1 MDERTREKVSKAMS
15 DFLKDI
21 ICVAD
26 EGNYDRDSFVKAIAD
41 MFTMMA
47 EISTFGEFNV
57 GGGDEN
63 ADD

>member
-26 EGNYDRDSFVKAIAD
+26 EG
-41 MFTMMA
+41 
-47 EISTFGEFNV
+47 EL
-57 GGGDEN
+57 
-63 ADD
+63 